1 MKTII
6 NAKKAAAAVAAARA
20 AEAPADAVLW
30 CARCFCKIAAKHVV
44 ECRCPLCGGRCY
56 LSF

>member
-20 AEAPADAVLW
+20 AEVPADAVLW

-56 LSF
+56 L